1 MRTGGVLIDASNYSV
16 AVAGAVALNTEE
28 MDMVATPKPK
38 DLALF
43 SLAAPIRLTGP
54 LASPHVS
61 SNASSIADSKAWQI
75 LDVADPIGVVLFVP
89 RIILGDENHATDTSG
104 VNPCLAALKRS
115 DKGRLPTVKAVQ
127 SGFSWLTDL
136 WRRCGLAGRSPS
148 RRRINRS
155 CSLKRTKQSLP
166 LITIPAQ

>member
-1 MRTGGVLIDASNYSV
+1 MQTDGLLVDATDYSLG
-16 AVAGAVALNTEE
+16 AAGAVALNTEE
-28 MDMVATPKPK
+28 IDMVITPKAK
-38 DLALF
+38 DLALL

-75 LDVADPIGVVLFVP
+75 LDVADPIGVVLYVP

-104 VNPCLAALKRS
+104 VNPCLGALKRS

-127 SGFSWLTDL
+127 SGFGWMTNLLRDSVSTGD
-136 WRRCGLAGRSPS
+136 RHLAGESTGPVR
-148 RRRINRS
+148 
-155 CSLKRTKQSLP
+155 
-166 LITIPAQ
+166 